1 MDTYTNSAASRN
13 RKQQDRVSGRDIL
26 SVHWAAELFPM
37 MSEAELIALG
47 EDIVKNGLKSPIVLW
62 RPSPKM
68 PAHVLDGRNRLVGIE
83 LAIGHPV
90 ALQPGRARKW
100 VIEAGEWSSDLVTE
114 IDTCAPNE
122 ELEAENARLRRE
134 NHALRREIDLLQ
146 NNPAARIR
154 SSSAS

>member
-13 RKQQDRVSGRDIL
+13 RKQQDRVSWRDIL
-26 SVHWAAELFPM
+26 WVHPAAELFPM
-37 MSEAELIALG
+37 MSEA
-47 EDIVKNGLKSPIVLW
+47 VGLKSPIVLW

-68 PAHVLDGRNRLVGIE
+68 PAHVLDGRNRLAGIE

-90 ALQPGRARKW
+90 ALQPGRAREW

-134 NHALRREIDLLQ
+134 NHALKREIDLLQ